1 MCTRR
6 MLIKYGTMSLLPH
19 TEKALI
25 AEEADTN
32 SEITTLREV
41 ATSFVTEKRGD
52 VDQEFIELDVEIE
65 EDM

>member
-6 MLIKYGTMSLLPH
+6 MLNVAPCRYSR

-32 SEITTLREV
+32 SEITTLGEV
-41 ATSFVTEKRGD
+41 ATCFVTEKRGD

>member
-1 MCTRR
+1 
-6 MLIKYGTMSLLPH
+6 MSLLPH